1 MGKKI
6 AVIYKSKYGTTK
18 KYAGWIALRL
28 DADLYEVSDI
38 REKDIKEYDVIIFG
52 GPLYIGKIKGIGF
65 INKNIEKLMDKKLI
79 LFTIGIQSEDEKYK
93 SKILKD
99 NFNEDIIDKINL
111 FYYKGRF
118 NYNEL
123 DIIDKLLMKFMKKE
137 IKNKRSVKLSENDK
151 NILKGFNEEVDLTDK
166 KSINSLI
173 EYVNNFTN

>member
-1 MGKKI
+1 MGKRI

-65 INKNIEKLMDKKLI
+65 INKNIDKLIEKNFI
-79 LFTIGIQSEDEKYK
+79 LFTIGMQSEDEEYK

-99 NFNEDIIDKINL
+99 NFDVEIVDKINL
-111 FYYKGRF
+111 FYYKGKF

-123 DIIDKLLMKFMKKE
+123 GIIDKLLMKFMKNTIE
-137 IKNKRSVKLSENDK
+137 NKPVSKLSEDDK
-151 NILKGFNEEVDLTDK
+151 NILDGFNKEVDLSDK

-173 EYVNNFTN
+173 EYVNNF